1 MGLRQ
6 ASFATIR
13 DYEPRHRDHLR
24 TCVVELQ
31 NYEHDLEPA
40 LPRGE
45 QMADAYLEFLF
56 ERCAR
61 WRGKLFVAETDD
73 ALVGFVGVLAQ
84 VPPESPDESQSQYAY
99 ISDLVVLPAHRR
111 KGIGSALL
119 QHAEAFARAN
129 GAKSLRIGVLAAN
142 IVARELYRGS
152 GFSDYHVQLVKVLSA
167 SD

>member
-1 MGLRQ
+1 MGLKQ

-31 NYEHDLEPA
+31 DYEHDLEPA

-56 ERCAR
+56 ERCTR
-61 WRGKLFVAETDD
+61 WRGRLFVAEIGD
-73 ALVGFVGVLAQ
+73 AIVGFVGILTK
-84 VPPESPDESQSQYAY
+84 VPPDAPDENQSEYAY

-111 KGIGSALL
+111 HGVGRALL
-119 QHAEAFARAN
+119 RHAEAFARGN
-129 GAKSLRIGVLAAN
+129 GAKTLRIGVLATNRTALD
-142 IVARELYRGS
+142 LYHRS
-152 GFSDYHVQLVKVLSA
+152 GFIDYHVQLVKVLA
-167 SD
+167 AE